1 MGRTCSRLCWSIAL
15 MAALLPTAVAAESF
29 VRSARS
35 GVPVRVFTYHSHNQD
50 CSEKF
55 GVIHLVT
62 KPRHGKA
69 VPSRD
74 VSIMQSNRYNHRDRC
89 IGSALKGFRVDYTSV
104 PGFRGVDSFVIEYTP
119 AGRATLTDTF
129 TVNVE

>member
-1 MGRTCSRLCWSIAL
+1 
-15 MAALLPTAVAAESF
+15 MAAFHPFPVAAESF

-35 GVPVRVFTYHSHNQD
+35 GVPVRVFTYHSD

-74 VSIMQSNRYNHRDRC
+74 VSIMQSNRYNPRDRC
-89 IGSALKGFRVDYTSV
+89 VGSALKGFRVDYTSA

-119 AGRATLTDTF
+119 AGRATVTDSF